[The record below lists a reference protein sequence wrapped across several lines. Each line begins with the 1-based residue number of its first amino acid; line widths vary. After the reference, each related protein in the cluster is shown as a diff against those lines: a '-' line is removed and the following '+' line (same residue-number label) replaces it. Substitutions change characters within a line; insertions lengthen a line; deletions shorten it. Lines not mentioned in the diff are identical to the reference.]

1 MNHLRNHVQLIG
13 HLAKEVEFEKSESGK
28 SIARVSLATK
38 EVLETDTGDKVVEV
52 HWHHLVGC
60 GKVAEIMQV
69 LLKKGKEV
77 AIQGKLIHRP
87 IQNNNGQ
94 THFLSEVVVNEFMLL
109 R

>member
-13 HLAKEVEFEKSESGK
+13 HLAKEVEFEKSASGNA
-28 SIARVSLATK
+28 IARVSLATK
-38 EVLETDTGDKVVEV
+38 EVVESNTGDKVVET

-87 IQNNNGQ
+87 IEDNNGK
-94 THFLSEVVVNEFMLL
+94 THLMSEVRVNEFMLL